1 MDQQEWHKLLKE
13 FESFLKV
20 GKGLARLTIR
30 NYITDLEPFSEY
42 LKETQ
47 TSNLNQ
53 VTYHFLRNYLAWL
66 IKLGYVRSSIVRK
79 LSTLRTFF
87 KWMTNNNIVSNDPT
101 SLVSTPKL
109 EKRLPTLLSVAE
121 VEFLLD
127 APDTSTPIGI
137 RDKTILELIYG
148 AGLRV
153 SEVVGL
159 NLEDVNI
166 DLQELRVLGKGSK
179 VRVVL
184 FGTNAKNIL
193 EAYLKQVRTIWMN
206 RYSYNAIFLNNRGR
220 RLSQRSI
227 QLKVNN
233 YSKKAGLMS
242 GVHPHTL
249 RHSFATHLLDGGADL
264 RVVQELLGHSSPATT
279 QIYTHVTQAQ
289 ARHVYMSAHPKAKAK
304 TQSDKEWEI
313 YREDID
319 YKWAKPK

>member
-53 VTYHFLRNYLAWL
+53 VTHHFLRNYLAWL

-101 SLVSTPKL
+101 LLVSTPKL
-109 EKRLPTLLSVAE
+109 EKRLPTLLSVVE

-137 RDKTILELIYG
+137 RDKSILGLIYG

-153 SEVVGL
+153 SEIVGL
-159 NLEDVNI
+159 NLEDVN
-166 DLQELRVLGKGSK
+166 
-179 VRVVL
+179 
-184 FGTNAKNIL
+184 
-193 EAYLKQVRTIWMN
+193 
-206 RYSYNAIFLNNRGR
+206 
-220 RLSQRSI
+220 
-227 QLKVNN
+227 
-233 YSKKAGLMS
+233 
-242 GVHPHTL
+242 
-249 RHSFATHLLDGGADL
+249 
-264 RVVQELLGHSSPATT
+264 
-279 QIYTHVTQAQ
+279 
-289 ARHVYMSAHPKAKAK
+289 
-304 TQSDKEWEI
+304 
-313 YREDID
+313 
-319 YKWAKPK
+319 

>member
-1 MDQQEWHKLLKE
+1 MNEQEWQTLLKE
-13 FESFLKV
+13 FKLFLKV

-30 NYITDLEPFSEY
+30 NYTTDLESFSEY
-42 LKETQ
+42 LKETE
-47 TSNLNQ
+47 TSNLNHI
-53 VTYHFLRNYLAWL
+53 THHFLRNYLAWL
-66 IKLGYVRSSIVRK
+66 IKLGYVRNSIVRK
-79 LSTLRTFF
+79 LSALRTFY
-87 KWMTNNNIVSNDPT
+87 KWMTNNNIVSSDPT

-109 EKRLPTLLSVAE
+109 EKRLPIFLSVTE

-127 APDTSTPIGI
+127 APDTSTEIGI
-137 RDKTILELIYG
+137 RDKSILELIYG

-166 DLQELRVLGKGSK
+166 ELQELRVLGKGSK

-184 FGTNAKNIL
+184 FGTDARIIL
-193 EAYLKQVRTIWMN
+193 EAYLNQVRTIWMN

-227 QLKVNN
+227 QLKVTN
-233 YSKKAGLMS
+233 YSRKAGLMS

-289 ARHVYMSAHPKAKAK
+289 ARHVYMSAHPRVKVK
-304 TQSDKEWEI
+304 TQSDKKWGI

-319 YKWAKPK
+319 YKWAKSK